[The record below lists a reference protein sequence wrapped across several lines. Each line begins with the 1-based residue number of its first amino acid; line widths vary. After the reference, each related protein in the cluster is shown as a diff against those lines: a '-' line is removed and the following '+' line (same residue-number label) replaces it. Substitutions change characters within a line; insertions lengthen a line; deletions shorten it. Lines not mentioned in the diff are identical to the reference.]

1 MNDKMKTESI
11 ERKFTGWF
19 VPVELI
25 EKKGLTW
32 VEKLMILE
40 IDALSN
46 DAVGCLADDSYFA
59 ELFQV
64 DVITIEKSIAKL
76 IQLGYMFCD
85 VVTVVND
92 GGLPEGRRS
101 LRLM

>member
-1 MNDKMKTESI
+1 MNDKMKTEPI
-11 ERKFTGWF
+11 ERRFTGWF

-64 DVITIEKSIAKL
+64 DVKTIKKSISKL
-76 IQLGYMFCD
+76 IQFGYMFCH
-85 VVTVVND
+85 VVTVINME
-92 GGLPEGRRS
+92 GLPEERRGLF
-101 LRLM
+101 LR